1 MKFRFRFITSTLVR
15 LRTALNK
22 AYDRGAARLVR
33 RISALL
39 AYGQGQEVSAV
50 ADDLS
55 VSPETVYIWLRAFLV
70 DRFASLGYRAGAGR
84 PSNLTKTQK
93 RRLKQLINAGPL
105 AYGFTRGC
113 WSSLL
118 IQEMILL
125 EFGVL
130 YNRHYICDLL
140 KNLGYSYQKA
150 KFVSA
155 HLDPQARQQWL
166 EVTWPALLQKAHR
179 RKALLLFVDEASF
192 PQWGTLSYTWALRGQ
207 QPEVPTSG
215 VRKAYK
221 VFGAADALAG
231 RLFYHGIEGRF
242 NSDTYAQFL
251 TQLMHQTKRH
261 LMIIQ
266 DGARYHT
273 SKATQA
279 FFQTHRARLTCCQ
292 LPSYSPDFNPIEHL
306 WKTVRED
313 ATHNKYFPHFEDV
326 VATVEETLQF
336 LVRHRSMLRKTL
348 GDYATEKEIMP
359 KVA

>member
-22 AYDRGAARLVR
+22 AYDRGDARLVR

-166 EVTWPALLQKAHR
+166 EVT
-179 RKALLLFVDEASF
+179 
-192 PQWGTLSYTWALRGQ
+192 
-207 QPEVPTSG
+207 
-215 VRKAYK
+215 
-221 VFGAADALAG
+221 
-231 RLFYHGIEGRF
+231 
-242 NSDTYAQFL
+242 
-251 TQLMHQTKRH
+251 
-261 LMIIQ
+261 
-266 DGARYHT
+266 
-273 SKATQA
+273 
-279 FFQTHRARLTCCQ
+279 
-292 LPSYSPDFNPIEHL
+292 
-306 WKTVRED
+306 
-313 ATHNKYFPHFEDV
+313 
-326 VATVEETLQF
+326 
-336 LVRHRSMLRKTL
+336 
-348 GDYATEKEIMP
+348 
-359 KVA
+359 